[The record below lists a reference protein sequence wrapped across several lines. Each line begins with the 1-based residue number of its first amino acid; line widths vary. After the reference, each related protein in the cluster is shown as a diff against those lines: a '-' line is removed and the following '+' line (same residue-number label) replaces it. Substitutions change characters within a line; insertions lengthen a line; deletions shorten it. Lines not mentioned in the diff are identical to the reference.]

1 MPHSVLEM
9 AKSTLLT
16 QQAAIQVV
24 GHNVANAQTDG
35 YVRQVPVLEPIPG
48 ATRGTLGSTI
58 GNGAKLGAIKRLQN
72 SFLAVQQDRHMAL
85 LGAETARHDMLHQV
99 ETIMTETGE
108 TGLGSAVNELF
119 TSFEQIGTDPTGIA
133 ARQETVIRADVLAD
147 IISGRREN
155 LTDLR
160 TQIDDQLYDDVR
172 EANRLAGEIGDYNRK
187 IAEASTD
194 AVKNDLKGLRE
205 TAMTRLSELT
215 GAYSIEQ
222 KNDQIDV
229 LIGGRRMVQLS
240 EVVELNVQL
249 DAGNPGMHTVA
260 LGSVV
265 EPEGLAGE
273 IMGHIDARDGQIV
286 QYIDRLDTLAQTL
299 ADEINAAHSAGFD
312 LAGNPGGDFFE
323 YDPAAAA
330 ATLDVRAAV
339 SADPELIAAASEAGS
354 PGDGSNASEI
364 AQLRAEKL
372 FSGGQQ
378 NISEFYAGLIG
389 QVGTDTRA
397 AAEMVEARE
406 AVVDNLKANYE
417 SVAGVNLDEEATN
430 LLRYQ
435 QIYNAATRLINV
447 SMEMMDALFA
457 IR

>member
-1 MPHSVLEM
+1 MPHRVLEM

-48 ATRGTLGSTI
+48 ATKGPLGSTI
-58 GNGAKLGAIKRLQN
+58 GNGAKLGAVKRLQN

-85 LGAETARHDMLHQV
+85 LGYESARYDILHQV

-108 TGLGSAVNELF
+108 TGLSSAVNELF
-119 TSFEQIGTDPTGIA
+119 TSFEQIGSDPTGIA
-133 ARQETVIRADVLAD
+133 ARQETVTRANLVAD
-147 IISGRREN
+147 ILSGRRQN
-155 LTDLR
+155 LQDLR
-160 TQIDDQLYDDVR
+160 TQLDDQLTGDVR
-172 EANRLAGEIGDYNRK
+172 EANRLAREIADYNRK
-187 IAEASTD
+187 IGEATTD

-205 TAMTRLSELT
+205 SAMTRLSELT

-222 KNDQIDV
+222 SNDQIDV

-240 EVVELNVQL
+240 EVVELQVQL
-249 DAGNPGMHTVA
+249 DPKNPGMHTVA
-260 LGSVV
+260 LGSVA
-265 EPEGLAGE
+265 EPEGLDGK
-273 IMGHIDARDGQIV
+273 IMGHIDARDGEIV
-286 QYIDRLDTLAQTL
+286 SYIQRLDTLAETL
-299 ADEINAAHSAGFD
+299 ADEINAAHTAGFD
-312 LAGNPGGDFFE
+312 LAGNPGEVFFE

-330 ATLDVRAAV
+330 ASLEVREALA
-339 SADPELIAAASEAGS
+339 ADPELIAAASEAGS
-354 PGDGSNASEI
+354 PGDGSNASAI
-364 AQLRAEKL
+364 AQLRAEKI

-378 NISEFYAGLIG
+378 SISEFYAGLVG
-389 QVGTDTRA
+389 QIGTDTKA

-417 SVAGVNLDEEATN
+417 AVSGVNLDEEATN

-447 SMEMMDALFA
+447 SMEMMDSLFA
-457 IR
+457 IH